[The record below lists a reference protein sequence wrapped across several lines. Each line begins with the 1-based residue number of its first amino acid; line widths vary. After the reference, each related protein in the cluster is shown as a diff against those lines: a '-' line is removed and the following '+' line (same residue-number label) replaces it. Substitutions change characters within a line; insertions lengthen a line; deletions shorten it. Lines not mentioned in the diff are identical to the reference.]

1 MKILIAYAGRVGVT
15 AECAELLKNGLDG
28 RDVTLC
34 DLKKEK
40 PDLDEYDAVVVGSAV
55 YYGKA
60 EKCATAF
67 LRENSELLQ
76 KKHFAGYI
84 CCGFTDM
91 ADKYIEETFPRELRR
106 TAVDCVYFGGE
117 LKPDKQKGFFKK
129 RLVKMMRNDI
139 INNGDS
145 DDEIMIRIL
154 PEINPS
160 EITKLAEK
168 LKKL

>member
-1 MKILIAYAGRVGVT
+1 MLGKGAGKGLLRLQGAGGGKITRSGGGQA
-15 AECAELLKNGLDG
+15 
-28 RDVTLC
+28 
-34 DLKKEK
+34 
-40 PDLDEYDAVVVGSAV
+40 
-55 YYGKA
+55 
-60 EKCATAF
+60 
-67 LRENSELLQ
+67 
-76 KKHFAGYI
+76 
-84 CCGFTDM
+84 
-91 ADKYIEETFPRELRR
+91 FPRELRR